1 MSIPLLSTKL
11 IRPPLRRS
19 LVPRP
24 GLVARLTLGL
34 ENPLILVS
42 APAGYGKTTLLSAW
56 LDQYPYP
63 SAWISLDEGDNDQAR
78 FLAYLAAALQMV
90 NSDMGQAMLAM
101 LQSPQLVSIP
111 TLLSMLVNDL
121 SQLPGPFVLVL
132 DDYQFIQ
139 EPQVH
144 QAVSFLLERQPWQM
158 HLVIATRADPPLP
171 LARLRAH
178 SQLLELRAA
187 DLCFSTP
194 EVERFFRQVMG
205 IPVSKEDVETLA
217 ARTEGWIAG
226 LQMAGV
232 SLQGRQDFRQ
242 FVQDF
247 AGSNRHVLDYLLE
260 EVLDRQP
267 QAVQEFL
274 LETSILNDL
283 CGPLCEAVTGREA
296 AGQAMLE
303 ALDRANLF
311 LVPLDDRRTW
321 YRYHHL
327 FSDLLRQRL
336 QSLRQGSVSALHRRA
351 SAWFAE
357 NGQPE
362 EAIRHAFSAGEYDRA
377 AGLIERTA
385 DTSLMHG
392 ELLTFLRWVE
402 QLPDPAARGRPL
414 LCVYHAEALLLSGKP
429 IDQAAGRLAGQ
440 PEFEAVQALMAAYR
454 ADVGLSRTLSERV
467 LRRLP
472 EDSVFL
478 RGSITSALGAV
489 LLLSGDVEPAI
500 QAFQA
505 AEAVGRENGNLM
517 LQVVALSRLGQLH
530 LVQAELHTAE
540 KFFRRALELSIDPR
554 GGYLPIASLPLT
566 LLAHLLRERN
576 DLDQAL
582 GLVRKALELIQ
593 VSGGFWSVDT
603 YVVQAFVF
611 QGLGDLPEAL
621 DAIRTARKIASL
633 TAANRFDDL
642 YTAAYEARLLAVA
655 GELEAAAGWVR
666 ENRLGEWAGTT
677 EENAE
682 ARLDPGLFHLVEIE
696 QVSLARV
703 LLARGQAGQALEV
716 LQSLLPE
723 TEKRCRRFSAA
734 ENLALQSLAYQIQ
747 GETSAALARLELALE
762 KAEPGG
768 LVRIFVDEGSPM
780 RRLLE
785 LLAYREG
792 SRFYPAR
799 LLEHFG
805 TMPAEPSAGIEPI
818 SERELEV
825 LRLIA
830 AGLSNRE
837 IAGQLVISLST
848 VKGHTAHIFGKLGVQ
863 NRTQAAARA
872 RELKLIR

>member
-90 NSDMGQAMLAM
+90 NSDMGQAILAM

-666 ENRLGEWAGTT
+666 ENRMGEWAGTT